1 MLRLMAIP
9 LPVTIYAIVIST
21 AGVLL
26 GLFLLIRGSFP
37 GWLPSGLVDPQGRRA
52 VLSPGVYRL
61 LGLACVLAGMA
72 AGLVT
77 LSTPGARFLVAFGL
91 AVIAFTCLLVAAAE
105 AWTERRARSLRQTR
119 STILW
124 SIIAGAV
131 AMVVNVGV
139 TIYLFS
145 GVWRR

>member
-1 MLRLMAIP
+1 MAIP

>member
-9 LPVTIYAIVIST
+9 LQVTIYAIVVST

-26 GLFLLIRGSFP
+26 GLFLLIRGSLP

-52 VLSPGVYRL
+52 VPSRGIYRL
-61 LGLACVLAGMA
+61 LGLASVLAGIA
-72 AGLVT
+72 GGLVT
-77 LSTPGARFLVAFGL
+77 LSTPGYSDLVAFGL
-91 AVIAFTCLLVAAAE
+91 GVVAFTCLLVAAAE
-105 AWTERRARSLRQTR
+105 AWTERRARSLRQRR

-124 SIIAGAV
+124 SIVAGAV

-145 GVWRR
+145 SLWRR

>member
-26 GLFLLIRGSFP
+26 GLFLLIRGSLP

-52 VLSPGVYRL
+52 VLSSGTYRL
-61 LGLACVLAGMA
+61 LGLGCVLLGIA

-77 LSTPGARFLVAFGL
+77 LSTPGYSFLVAFGL
-91 AVIAFTCLLVAAAE
+91 VVIAVTCLLVAAAE
-105 AWTERRARSLRQTR
+105 AWTERRARSLRQRR

-131 AMVVNVGV
+131 AIVVNYGV

>member
-105 AWTERRARSLRQTR
+105 AWTERRARSLRQRR
-119 STILW
+119 STMLW
-124 SIIAGAV
+124 SIIAGAG
-131 AMVVNVGV
+131 AIVVNYGV

-145 GVWRR
+145 SLWRR